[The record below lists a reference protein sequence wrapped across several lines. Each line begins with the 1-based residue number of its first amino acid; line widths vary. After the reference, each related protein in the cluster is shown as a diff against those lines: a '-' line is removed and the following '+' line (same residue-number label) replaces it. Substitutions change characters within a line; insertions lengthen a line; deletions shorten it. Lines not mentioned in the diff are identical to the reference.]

1 MNGVIGTI
9 GLLLD
14 TPLSPEQRDYAETV
28 RNSAESLLTV
38 LNDILD
44 FYKIEAGKLALE
56 MIDFDLRTAVEDVVG
71 LLAEKAEAKG
81 IEIACLLHSDV
92 PHELRGDPWRI
103 RQILMNLVGNAVKFT
118 DQGEVVVQAYRVR
131 GENGEVVIQIEVVD
145 TGIGIPLEHR
155 GRLFQSFT
163 QADSSTTRKY
173 GGTGLGLAICKQLT
187 TMMGGDIGCE
197 SETGKGS
204 TFWFT
209 VRLELQNGGQESRVT
224 PRGDLKGLRLLIVDD
239 NATNRKIL
247 EQYAKTWG
255 MVSESAEDGPSAL
268 HTLHAAAEKGE
279 PFHLALLDMQMPNM
293 DGLMLA
299 QAIKDDPPIGIGAT
313 FDFDVFGTPGG
324 CEESQGSWHCRLSH
338 QTGSSISVI

>member
-1 MNGVIGTI
+1 MNGVIGMI

-131 GENGEVVIQIEVVD
+131 EEKGEVVIQIEVVD

-173 GGTGLGLAICKQLT
+173 GGTGLGLAIRKQLT

-209 VRLELQNGGQESRVT
+209 VRLELQNGGQESIVT

-255 MVSESAEDGPSAL
+255 MVSESVEDGPSAL

-279 PFHLALLDMQMPNM
+279 PFHLVLLDMQMPNM

-299 QAIKDDPPIGIGAT
+299 QAIKDDPPIASGAT
-313 FDFDVFGTPGG
+313 VDFDVFGTPGG
-324 CEESQGSWHCRLSH
+324 REESQGSRHCRLSH

>member
-1 MNGVIGTI
+1 MNGVIGMI

-44 FYKIEAGKLALE
+44 FSKIEAGKLALE
-56 MIDFDLRTAVEDVVG
+56 MIDLDLRAVVEDVVG
-71 LLAEKAEAKG
+71 LLAEKAEPKG

-92 PHELRGDPWRI
+92 PHELRGDPGRI

-131 GENGEVVIQIEVVD
+131 EEKGEVVIQIEVVD

-173 GGTGLGLAICKQLT
+173 GGTGLGLAIRKQLT

-224 PRGDLKGLRLLIVDD
+224 PRGDLKGLRLLTVDD

-255 MVSESAEDGPSAL
+255 MVSESVEDGPSAL

-299 QAIKDDPPIGIGAT
+299 QAIKDDPPIASGAT
-313 FDFDVFGTPGG
+313 VDFDVFGTPGG
-324 CEESQGSWHCRLSH
+324 REESQGSRHCRLSH

>member
-1 MNGVIGTI
+1 
-9 GLLLD
+9 
-14 TPLSPEQRDYAETV
+14 
-28 RNSAESLLTV
+28 
-38 LNDILD
+38 
-44 FYKIEAGKLALE
+44 
-56 MIDFDLRTAVEDVVG
+56 
-71 LLAEKAEAKG
+71 
-81 IEIACLLHSDV
+81 
-92 PHELRGDPWRI
+92 
-103 RQILMNLVGNAVKFT
+103 MNLVGNAVKFT

-131 GENGEVVIQIEVVD
+131 EEKGEVVIQIEVVD

-173 GGTGLGLAICKQLT
+173 GGTGLGLAIRKQLT

-209 VRLELQNGGQESRVT
+209 VRLELQNGGQESIVT

-255 MVSESAEDGPSAL
+255 MVSESVEDGPSAL

-279 PFHLALLDMQMPNM
+279 PVHLALLDMQMPNM

-299 QAIKDDPPIGIGAT
+299 QAIKDDPPIASGAT
-313 FDFDVFGTPGG
+313 VDFDVFGTPGG
-324 CEESQGSWHCRLSH
+324 REESQGSRHCRLSH

>member
-1 MNGVIGTI
+1 MNGVIGMI

-131 GENGEVVIQIEVVD
+131 EEKGEVVIQIEVVD

-209 VRLELQNGGQESRVT
+209 VRLELQNGGQESRVA

-279 PFHLALLDMQMPNM
+279 PFHLVLLDMQMPNM

-299 QAIKDDPPIGIGAT
+299 QAIKDDSPIGIGTT

-324 CEESQGSWHCRLSH
+324 CEESQGSRHCRLSH

>member
-1 MNGVIGTI
+1 MNGVIGMI

-131 GENGEVVIQIEVVD
+131 EEKGEVVIQIEVVD

-173 GGTGLGLAICKQLT
+173 GGTGLGLAIRKQLT

-209 VRLELQNGGQESRVT
+209 VRLELQNGGQESIVT

-279 PFHLALLDMQMPNM
+279 PFHLVLLDMQMPNM

-299 QAIKDDPPIGIGAT
+299 QAIKDDPPIASGAT
-313 FDFDVFGTPGG
+313 VDFDVFGTPGG
-324 CEESQGSWHCRLSH
+324 REESQGSRHCRLSH

>member
-1 MNGVIGTI
+1 MNGVIGMI

-131 GENGEVVIQIEVVD
+131 EEKGEVVIQIEVVD

-173 GGTGLGLAICKQLT
+173 GGTGLGLAIRKQLT

-255 MVSESAEDGPSAL
+255 MVSESVEDGPSAL

-279 PFHLALLDMQMPNM
+279 PFHLVLLDMQMPNM

-299 QAIKDDPPIGIGAT
+299 QAIKDDPPIASGAT
-313 FDFDVFGTPGG
+313 VDFDVFGTPGG
-324 CEESQGSWHCRLSH
+324 REESQRSWHCRLSH